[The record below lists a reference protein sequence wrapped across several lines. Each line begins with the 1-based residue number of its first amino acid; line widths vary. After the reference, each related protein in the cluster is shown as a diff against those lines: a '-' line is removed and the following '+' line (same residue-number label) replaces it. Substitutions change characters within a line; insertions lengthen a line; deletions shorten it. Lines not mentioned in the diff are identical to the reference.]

1 MPFLANLLEYY
12 HMTLKDLDARQAK
25 RSFADLKR
33 PNGTKGFDNVVRRL
47 REAISG
53 NEKIVLYG
61 DYDVDGLAATAILK
75 RALDR
80 LGCEAGF
87 FIPSR
92 YVEGYGLHVDRV
104 KQFVEKGYR
113 VLVTLDNGIS
123 ANEAVAFAKEKGM
136 TVLVIDH
143 HELPQALPGADAIF
157 HQSLDAFLPYNF
169 SAASLSYFVSSALL
183 GKDDP
188 YLAFLAGI
196 AVFSDVMPLVGN
208 NLVFARLALDNANR
222 YRFANLKTILDYPL
236 SFEDLS
242 FKLIPMLN
250 APGRICTDSLSTNWA
265 CQFLVREEDNAFATA
280 KANFLSETNRKRKA
294 LVKEASLVPGSA
306 LETTAGNV
314 FSYQGPSGLS
324 GLIANRFLREK
335 GKSTAA
341 FCSDEKDDAMLV
353 GSLRSELPILSDFL
367 TANDRLFV
375 RCGGHAKASGVTIR
389 KKDYY
394 RFATAFLSFCEK
406 ARLEHAD
413 NGEARE
419 IPITVEDL
427 NAENYSILERFE
439 PFGEGF
445 PAPVFALTCATE
457 DIHRG
462 QGRFEVLS
470 GDGHGKAI
478 CFRDPA
484 TLGEGETTTFV
495 GRMTRNVFQGRTTY
509 TLLADLVRQD

>member
-1 MPFLANLLEYY
+1 MMYSSTRDKSCRVTA
-12 HMTLKDLDARQAK
+12 AK
-25 RSFADLKR
+25 
-33 PNGTKGFDNVVRRL
+33 
-47 REAISG
+47 AI
-53 NEKIVLYG
+53 
-61 DYDVDGLAATAILK
+61 A
-75 RALDR
+75 
-80 LGCEAGF
+80 
-87 FIPSR
+87 
-92 YVEGYGLHVDRV
+92 
-104 KQFVEKGYR
+104 Q
-113 VLVTLDNGIS
+113 GIS
-123 ANEAVAFAKEKGM
+123 AEGGLFVPEEFPKWDLER
-136 TVLVIDH
+136 
-143 HELPQALPGADAIF
+143 
-157 HQSLDAFLPYNF
+157 
-169 SAASLSYFVSSALL
+169 LSS
-183 GKDDP
+183 
-188 YLAFLAGI
+188 
-196 AVFSDVMPLVGN
+196 LVGKS
-208 NLVFARLALDNANR
+208 
-222 YRFANLKTILDYPL
+222 YQEK
-236 SFEDLS
+236 
-242 FKLIPMLN
+242 
-250 APGRICTDSLSTNWA
+250 
-265 CQFLVREEDNAFATA
+265 A
-280 KANFLSETNRKRKA
+280 KA
-294 LVKEASLVPGSA
+294 
-306 LETTAGNV
+306 
-314 FSYQGPSGLS
+314 
-324 GLIANRFLREK
+324 
-335 GKSTAA
+335 
-341 FCSDEKDDAMLV
+341 
-353 GSLRSELPILSDFL
+353 ILSDFL